1 MSIGFVGFCLP
12 IRVFVFF
19 LTHTSTDARER
30 PTGRPTVVQSRL
42 VMRFQPS
49 RSTLCHFISLVCP
62 PNISSI
68 TIDRDELFELPG
80 YPGYSARREADLVM
94 ASTG

>member
-30 PTGRPTVVQSRL
+30 PTARPTVVQSRL

-49 RSTLCHFISLVCP
+49 RSTLSLHLAGVP
-62 PNISSI
+62 
-68 TIDRDELFELPG
+68 TKHLFDYHRP
-80 YPGYSARREADLVM
+80 
-94 ASTG
+94 